1 MISGNKVNASPT
13 KEFFVEMLIRDI
25 LLKEAIIELIDNSI
39 DGARRTGQ
47 NKNCSKIFMNFNKD
61 IFEIEDNCGGI
72 PLNIAREKAFRFGK
86 SKNNK
91 IHEENTVETT
101 GIFGI
106 GMKRSLFKIGE
117 YFEIVSTTLQSK
129 FVLKVDVSE
138 WLRNETDWDFTLET
152 YDEDIHTEEEVGTKI
167 IIKKLRDEVSREFNN
182 DDFYRELVKHVERR
196 LGGEISEGVEISI
209 NDKHLAA
216 QNVTLIDSEEIS
228 PIKKEV
234 TYNFVKVKII
244 AGIAPP
250 DDEEKQR
257 YFPEKA
263 GWYIYCN
270 SRLVV
275 AADKTSLTTWR
286 DIDNANTGIAFH
298 NNYAMFRGCVYFN
311 STYPEKLPWNTTKT
325 NIDKNASVYLMARE
339 EMKEI
344 FKIVKGF
351 IDDIR
356 RDRGEVLDLEED
368 IAFSKSIASRVTNL
382 GRKELSTKHVVDSI
396 SNNLELSTVKMK
408 PVKEEEKLVTITY
421 QKPKVDVDLLRETLN
436 VKSNKDVGIKTFEYY
451 KDAEC

>member
-91 IHEENTVETT
+91 THEENTVETT

-152 YDEDIHTEEEVGTKI
+152 YDEDIHTEEEV
-167 IIKKLRDEVSREFNN
+167 
-182 DDFYRELVKHVERR
+182 VERR